1 MGSPNA
7 NFSLK
12 VGPVGELIQYFSVHW
27 QMFLVF
33 GVLVFAMLAFFR
45 EWLPP
50 DMVAMFSLGIILLP
64 GLFGGDAAVLG
75 KEDLLGAFSNAAPLT
90 IACMFVMSAG
100 LEKSGCIRAL
110 GAGFRKVAGVKELR
124 VLVILMVTGAVLS
137 AFVNNT
143 PVVVVFLPIVLSL
156 ARSSELKASRLLIPL
171 SFACI
176 LGGTCTLT
184 GTSTNLII
192 DGKAQELGLEP
203 FTMFE
208 LTKLGVIYAAIGF
221 VYMLTVGRK
230 LLPARDSQVIDLSNL
245 EEREFLT
252 QVIVQPGSPMAG
264 RTLTETLF
272 KEIKEARV
280 VEVRRRGTPL
290 DTPLD
295 ELVIEERDRILIS
308 VHGEGFQELKDT
320 DGLLL
325 TAYQN
330 LKLETLERRPALLME
345 GIIGPQ
351 SRMIGK
357 SLKELKF
364 RQRFGVLILGIHRQS
379 GEFRK
384 NFEDVRIHAGDSLLI
399 EGPQQ
404 AIARVQGEKDF
415 VSLSEP
421 PEKPIRKGKVLLAAG
436 ITLGFVIAAT
446 ASSQPIVILALLAAL
461 AMLATGCL
469 DPADAYSS
477 VSWNIIFLIIG
488 MLGVGKAME
497 VTGGAQL
504 MADGVMAVFGDSSP
518 VVVLAAVYLLSS
530 ILTELISN
538 NAVAVLLT
546 PIIISIALALGVD
559 ARPFIVAMMFGCSA
573 SFATPIG
580 YQTNTYVYGAG
591 GYKFSDFLRVGVPLN
606 LILWLVATWLIP
618 KFWPFFPS

>member
-1 MGSPNA
+1 VEA
-7 NFSLK
+7 
-12 VGPVGELIQYFSVHW
+12 LIQWLGANW
-27 QMFLVF
+27 QMYLVF
-33 GVLVFAMLAFFR
+33 GVLLFAMLAFFR
-45 EWLPP
+45 EWMPP
-50 DMVAMFSLGIILLP
+50 DMVAMFSLGLVLLP
-64 GLFGGDAAVLG
+64 SLFGEKAAILG
-75 KEDLLGAFSNAAPLT
+75 KDELLGAFSNAAPLT

-100 LEKSGCIRAL
+100 LEKAGCIRWL
-110 GAGFRKVAGVKELR
+110 GSAFRKVAGTSELR
-124 VLVILMVTGAVLS
+124 VLVVLMVTGAVLS

-143 PVVVVFLPIVLSL
+143 PVVVVFMPIVLSL

-208 LTKLGVIYAAIGF
+208 LAKLGLVYAGVGF
-221 VYMLTVGRK
+221 VYMLTIGRK
-230 LLPARDSQVIDLSNL
+230 LLPKRESVAADLSQM

-252 QVIVQPGSPMAG
+252 QVIVQKDSPMVG
-264 RTLTETLF
+264 KTLPETLF
-272 KEIKEARV
+272 KEVKEARV
-280 VEVRRRGTPL
+280 IEVRRRGNPM

-295 ELVIEERDRILIS
+295 ELEIAAGDRILIS
-308 VHGEGFQELKDT
+308 IHGEEFQDLKET
-320 DGLLL
+320 EGLRL
-325 TAYQN
+325 TAYQS

-351 SRMIGK
+351 SRLLGK

-364 RQRFGVLILGIHRQS
+364 RQRFGVLIVGVHRQS
-379 GEFRK
+379 GEYRR
-384 NFEDVRIHAGDSLLI
+384 NFDDVRIHAGDSLLI
-399 EGPQQ
+399 EGPRQ
-404 AIARVQGEKDF
+404 AIARVQEEKDF

-421 PEKPIRKGKVLLAAG
+421 PEKPIRKGKALLAAG
-436 ITLGFVIAAT
+436 ITAGFVLAAT
-446 ASSQPIVILALLAAL
+446 TTGQPIVVLALLAAL
-461 AMLATGCL
+461 AMLATRCL
-469 DPADAYSS
+469 DPSDAYSA

-497 VTGGAQL
+497 ETGGAKA
-504 MADGVMAVFGDSSP
+504 MADLVMAVFGDSSP

-530 ILTELISN
+530 TLTEMISN

-546 PIIISIALALGVD
+546 PIVIGIAAALGVE

-591 GYKFSDFLRVGVPLN
+591 GYKFSDFLKIGVPLN
-606 LILWLVATWLIP
+606 LILWGVATVLIP
-618 KFWPFFPS
+618 VFWPFE

>member
-1 MGSPNA
+1 MIHWLGVN
-7 NFSLK
+7 
-12 VGPVGELIQYFSVHW
+12 W
-27 QMFLVF
+27 QMCLVF
-33 GVLVFAMLAFFR
+33 GVLLFAMLAFFR
-45 EWLPP
+45 EWVPA
-50 DMVAMFSLGIILLP
+50 DMVAMFSLGIVLLP
-64 GLFGGDAAVLG
+64 GLFGDDAAILG
-75 KEDLLGAFSNAAPLT
+75 KDELLGAFSNAAPLT

-100 LEKSGCIRAL
+100 LEKAGCIRIL
-110 GAGFRKVAGVKELR
+110 GKGFRKMAGTTSELR
-124 VLVILMVTGAVLS
+124 VLVVLMVTGAVLS

-208 LTKLGVIYAAIGF
+208 LSKLGIVYAAVGF

-230 LLPARDSQVIDLSNL
+230 LLPKRESVTADLSQL

-252 QVIVQPGSPMAG
+252 QVIVQGDSPMVG
-264 RTLTETLF
+264 KTLPETLF
-272 KEIKEARV
+272 KEVKEARV
-280 VEVRRRGTPL
+280 IEVRRRGNPL
-290 DTPLD
+290 DTSLN
-295 ELVIEERDRILIS
+295 LLKIAAGDRILIS
-308 VHGEGFQELKDT
+308 VHGEEFQDLKET
-320 DGLLL
+320 EGLRM

-330 LKLETLERRPALLME
+330 LKLETLERRQSMMME

-351 SRMIGK
+351 SRLLGK

-364 RQRFGVLILGIHRQS
+364 RQRFGVLILGVHRQS
-379 GEFRK
+379 GEFRR
-384 NFEDVRIHAGDSLLI
+384 NFDDVRIQAGDSLLI
-399 EGPQQ
+399 EGPRA
-404 AIARVQGEKDF
+404 AIARVQEEKDF
-415 VSLSEP
+415 ISLSEP
-421 PEKPIRKGKVLLAAG
+421 PESPVRRGKALVAAG
-436 ITLGFVIAAT
+436 ITVGFVIAAST
-446 ASSQPIVILALLAAL
+446 TGQPIVVLALLAAL
-461 AMLATGCL
+461 AMLATRCL
-469 DPADAYSS
+469 DPADAYSA

-497 VTGGAQL
+497 VTGGAVL

-518 VVVLAAVYLLSS
+518 VVVLAAIYILSS
-530 ILTELISN
+530 TLTEMISN

-546 PIIISIALALGVD
+546 PIVIGIAAALGVE

-591 GYKFSDFLRVGVPLN
+591 GYKFSDFPKVGVPLN
-606 LILWLVATWLIP
+606 LILWGVATVLIP
-618 KFWPFFPS
+618 VFWPFE